1 MEINVPALFAGGAAS
16 AVVCVH
22 GIVGHR
28 WMTAQLGSVELQ
40 PTKLFGDGDVAL
52 RVFGVTWH
60 IVTAVF
66 TTSAVTLYLVAF
78 GVVESR
84 ELLRFISIV
93 HAVFLGVGLLYLIQ
107 RPDAIF
113 RPIPPVFVACMVGV
127 SVLAWLA
134 SS

>member
-1 MEINVPALFAGGAAS
+1 MEINVPALFAGVAAS
-16 AVVCVH
+16 VVICAH

-28 WMTAQLGSVELQ
+28 WMMAQLSSVELQ
-40 PTKLFGDGDVAL
+40 PTKLFGDADVAL
-52 RVFGVTWH
+52 RVFGVVWH

-66 TTSAVTLYLVAF
+66 LTSAVTLYLVAF

-84 ELLRFISIV
+84 GLLRFISVV
-93 HAVFLGVGLLYLIQ
+93 HAVFLGVGLVYLIP

-134 SS
+134 SN